1 MADSSTMLVPRLSKT
16 CNQCRGRKVRC
27 IVPSGGISC
36 QSCSKRQVQCQFIHT
51 KRLVRRFDS
60 PASSVQAPSSSP
72 PSLALEGELYID
84 RLLEDPAK
92 MGGVGNV
99 PEECIFKIYNR
110 RLATFN
116 LAFFSESRMRILSQ
130 RLGHGKLR
138 ELIERISSSTAPN
151 GKPNTAEPPLPPIS
165 VREASQLP
173 CRTDEAVSA
182 SYVREYF
189 AHVHP
194 LFPFL
199 DRSDFERRA
208 LAPGLSDTLAS
219 DPAFSA
225 LYHTVLALGCHYAVD
240 RCFDPAKSEAWGL
253 FRHTLALLPSILL
266 VGETLVNLQA
276 VTAMAIFA
284 LNVACI
290 QLGET
295 LTLEAARMA
304 KGLGY
309 HRVTAGSQ
317 PANAEFDQ
325 TCYRTLWVIYLLER
339 QVCFLI
345 GRGPTLADYDIGCPI
360 PATPESHFDGFNFF
374 LASLRLSRLCSKA
387 FETIFSASAR
397 IKTTG
402 EYMAAIG
409 VVQDGLDR
417 WRESIPQRLR
427 PGPGVSLPVGSPDA
441 TILLLRLHYTYHS
454 LVLSLCRMD
463 IHVGTGTAGAAARMD
478 ASKKRLMLG
487 ARAVIQ
493 LTTRIVIRPYT
504 PMWILGTVPLSAML
518 VLFDLV
524 VHNPN
529 HPETETNLALLDVV
543 TGYFSRLEYVTEGVV
558 PVSMLSGFA
567 HIALQYVR
575 ESREAGTS
583 TLGAALDAGTGDQG
597 VQVVQLASP
606 SSKAST
612 QKETSTPP
620 GSSGSNG
627 LNQLS
632 MFWPPGDEP
641 SYESLSYPI
650 SIFGGMGSMEAMV
663 ADDFLD
669 GFDFASMFDTT
680 LPDFSA
686 MNS

>member
-1 MADSSTMLVPRLSKT
+1 MADDSIMLLPRLSKT
-16 CNQCRGRKVRC
+16 CNQCKERKVRC
-27 IVPSGGISC
+27 IVPSGATSC
-36 QSCSKRQVQCQFIHT
+36 QSCAKRQVQCQFMHT
-51 KRLVRRFDS
+51 RRLMRRLDS
-60 PASSVQAPSSSP
+60 AASSVHHGQAASSPSP
-72 PSLALEGELYID
+72 PSLHVAPEGELYID
-84 RLLEDPAK
+84 RLLEDPEI
-92 MGGVGNV
+92 GGVGNV
-99 PEECIFKIYNR
+99 TEDCIFKIYNR

-130 RLGHGKLR
+130 RLGHSKLR
-138 ELIERISSSTAPN
+138 ELIERIASTTTPS
-151 GKPNTAEPPLPPIS
+151 GKSNTAEPPLPPVD
-165 VREASQLP
+165 VREVSRLP
-173 CRTDEAVSA
+173 CRVDEVMAA
-182 SYVREYF
+182 SCIREYF
-189 AHVHP
+189 THVHP

-199 DRSDFERRA
+199 DRSEFERRA
-208 LAPGLSDTLAS
+208 LAPGLADTLAS

-225 LYHTVLALGCHYAVD
+225 LYHTVLALGCQYSVG
-240 RCFDPAKSEAWGL
+240 RCFDPAKSEAWRL
-253 FRHTLALLPSILL
+253 FRHTLALLPEILF

-309 HRVTAGSQ
+309 HRATAGSK

-345 GRGPTLADYDIGCPI
+345 GRSPTLADYDIGCPI
-360 PATPESHFDGFNFF
+360 PATPEAHFDGFNFF
-374 LASLRLSRLCSKA
+374 LASLRLSRLCSKG

-397 IKTTG
+397 MKTAR
-402 EYMAAIG
+402 EYMAAID

-427 PGPGVSLPVGSPDA
+427 PYPGVAFPIGNSDA
-441 TILLLRLHYTYHS
+441 TFLMLRLHYTYHA

-463 IHVGTGTAGAAARMD
+463 IHVGTGVAGAGARMD
-478 ASKKRLMLG
+478 ASKKRLMLE

-493 LTTRIVIRPYT
+493 LTTHIVIRPYT
-504 PMWILGTVPLSAML
+504 PMWVLGTVPLSAML

-529 HPETETNLALLDVV
+529 HPETETNLTLLDMV

-575 ESREAGTS
+575 ECREAGTS
-583 TLGAALDAGTGDQG
+583 TLGAAPDAGTGGQG
-597 VQVVQLASP
+597 VERP
-606 SSKAST
+606 SGLLLT
-612 QKETSTPP
+612 TTTHNETAPDY
-620 GSSGSNG
+620 NG
-627 LNQLS
+627 LTPLS
-632 MFWPPGDEP
+632 MFGQQPVGEVP
-641 SYESLSYPI
+641 SESLAYPI
-650 SIFGGMGSMEAMV
+650 SMLGGMGSMEAMV
-663 ADDFLD
+663 PDDFLD
-669 GFDFASMFDTT
+669 GFDFTSMFDTS
-680 LPDFSA
+680 LPDFST
-686 MNS
+686 MSP